1 MNTQGHDADA
11 PWLPS
16 ARTRQALGRRLAAG
30 SGAVTTAAL
39 AAMAER
45 HPWFTELD
53 ADQRASI
60 TLVAQAGVEGFNR
73 WFAGSESTLTH
84 DDIFAAAPRSLTRAI
99 TLQQS
104 VDLIR
109 TTIDTVERSFL
120 DLPSADRVTLQTA
133 MLHYSRE
140 IAFDIAVWYAKA
152 AESRGAWDARIE
164 ALVMDAVLRGEA
176 DESVVARATALGWSS
191 PDGIAVIVGDL
202 GERTG
207 AVEQLRADAADA
219 GLDVLAAPQ
228 GSRLAVLMGGPLRDE
243 DDAVRLAGALVQHF
257 GPGPVVVGPVVS
269 DLSQAATSARA
280 ALAGRRAAPA
290 WPGAPRPVSAAALL
304 PERALAGDGHARR
317 ELARSV
323 FGPLAAHGGDL
334 LATLEAWFD
343 HGQSLEGAARAL
355 FVHANTV
362 RYRLAKVEELTGH
375 SPTQP
380 RDAYLLRLAL
390 TLGRLLG

>member
-1 MNTQGHDADA
+1 MSTQGHDADA

-45 HPWFTELD
+45 HPWFNELD

-343 HGQSLEGAARAL
+343 HDQSLEGAARAL

>member
-1 MNTQGHDADA
+1 MSTQGHDADA

-45 HPWFTELD
+45 HPWFNELD